1 MKLIVGLGNPG
12 SAYEQS
18 RHNLGFIAVERF
30 AELIQAEPFHLKA
43 AFHAKLADARSSTSG
58 RLVLVKPQTYMNDSG
73 HAVQHLAAYYDV
85 NPEDVWVFHDE
96 LDLPKGTIRA
106 SFDSRS
112 AGHNGVQS
120 IIDALG
126 SKEFHR
132 VRIGI
137 GPLPERV
144 PADSYVLARMDADE
158 QAQHRTA
165 LDHFLPSL
173 AGGGLT

>member
-12 SAYEQS
+12 SSYDQS
-18 RHNLGFIAVERF
+18 RHNLGFAAVERF
-30 AELIQAEPFHLKA
+30 AELVHAESFKLKA
-43 AFHAKLADARSSTSG
+43 AFQAELVDARTSKEHF
-58 RLVLVKPQTYMNDSG
+58 LIAKPQTYMNDSG
-73 HAVQHLAAYYDV
+73 KAVKRLIDYYHIR
-85 NPEDVWVFHDE
+85 PEDVWVFHDE
-96 LDLPKGTIRA
+96 LDLPKGTIRV

-137 GPLPERV
+137 GPLPEGV
-144 PADSYVLARMDADE
+144 PADTYVLTRMDANEE
-158 QAQHRTA
+158 QQYRTA
-165 LDHFLPSL
+165 LDEFLPSL
-173 AGGGLT
+173 VSGGLP